1 MLLKEL
7 IDGLGLRVV
16 AGSPEQPITE
26 ITDDS
31 RAVKPGCLFIARS
44 GYKTDGHDYVRDALE
59 RGATSVVTDGKLAH
73 TEGQSDSP
81 IAWVQ
86 AEKPVDNAL
95 LALLAERFFGYPSD
109 KLKLVGVT
117 GTNGK
122 TTTVL
127 IVQHLLAKAGVKA
140 GIIGTIVID
149 DGATRSES
157 NLTTPGAIELSRI
170 LAAMVRNGCAAAVM
184 ETSSHALHQNRTG
197 ALRFSVAAF
206 TNLTGD
212 HLDYHGTMENY
223 AAAKAVLFERLLPG
237 ATAVINAE
245 DPWAARMISG
255 TSAKVLGCAIDQKQ
269 KAIAS
274 EKAPKQ
280 VQSLTQPA
288 VRATLR
294 GLHAGSSDALFEGP
308 WGAAQVRLPFVG
320 RHNVMNALQAAACA
334 HAVSPLSA
342 DLLIQAFSDCPAPP
356 GRLEPVTVSKPGPMS
371 VPSSNATQLPTV
383 LVDYAHTHDA
393 LQNVLQA
400 LRPLTKGKLI
410 TLFGCGGDRDR
421 TKRPKMAKVACDLS
435 DLVVVTS
442 DNPRTEDPQAI
453 ITEILTGVPENA
465 RNKVTVEPDRAKAI
479 ARTIAAASPDD
490 VVLLA
495 GKGHENYQIIGTTK
509 RHFDDRLE
517 AAQALSQ
524 RLRGAPSQPVGA

>member
-1 MLLKEL
+1 MLLQEL
-7 IDGLGLRVV
+7 IEGLGLRVV
-16 AGSPEQPITE
+16 VGKAEQVVTE

-31 RAVKPGCLFIARS
+31 RAVTPGCLFIARS
-44 GYKTDGHDYVRDALE
+44 GHKTDGHDFVIDAIQ
-59 RGATSVVTDGKLAH
+59 RGATSVLTDGKLTH
-73 TEGQSDSP
+73 TDSQIDAP
-81 IAWVQ
+81 VAWVQ
-86 AEKPVDNAL
+86 SDRPVDNAL
-95 LALLAERFFGYPSD
+95 LALLAERFFAHPSD

-127 IVQHLLAKAGVKA
+127 IIQHLLKAAGVKA

-149 DGATRSES
+149 DGATRTES

-170 LAAMVRNGCAAAVM
+170 LAAMVRNGCTAAVM

-212 HLDYHGTMENY
+212 HLDYHGTMEQY
-223 AAAKAVLFERLLPG
+223 AAAKALLFERLSPD
-237 ATAVINAE
+237 ATAVVNAE
-245 DPWAARMISG
+245 DLWAARMISG
-255 TSAKVLGCAIDQKQ
+255 SSARVLGCAIDRKQ
-269 KAIAS
+269 HATSSNAGT
-274 EKAPKQ
+274 KQ
-280 VQSLTQPA
+280 AQALTKPQ

-308 WGAAQVRLPFVG
+308 WGACEVRLPFVG

-334 HAVSPLSA
+334 NAVTPLTAS
-342 DLLIQAFSDCPAPP
+342 LLVQAFSDCPAPP
-356 GRLEPVTVSKPGPMS
+356 GRLEPVSIAS
-371 VPSSNATQLPTV
+371 VGAAKLPTV

-453 ITEILTGVPENA
+453 ITEILTGVPA
-465 RNKVTVEPDRAKAI
+465 SAQSKVTVEADRAQAI
-479 ARTIAAASPDD
+479 ARTIAQARPDD

-509 RHFDDRLE
+509 RHFDDRQE
-517 AAQALSQ
+517 AANALTQ
-524 RLRGAPSQPVGA
+524 RLTAGQSQAVRA

>member
-1 MLLKEL
+1 MLLKDL
-7 IDGLGLRVV
+7 IDGLGLGVV
-16 AGSPEQPITE
+16 AGNPGQIVTE

-31 RAVKPGCLFIARS
+31 RAVTPGCLFIARS
-44 GYKTDGHDYVRDALE
+44 GHKTDGHDYVLDAIQ
-59 RGATSVVTDGKLAH
+59 RGATSVLTDGKLTH
-73 TEGQSDSP
+73 TESGDESP
-81 IAWVQ
+81 IAWVH
-86 AEKPVDNAL
+86 ADRPVDNAL
-95 LALLAERFFGYPSD
+95 LALLAERFFGHPSD

-127 IVQHLLAKAGVKA
+127 IVQHLLKAAGVKA

-149 DGATRSES
+149 DGATRTES

-170 LAAMVRNGCAAAVM
+170 LAAMVRNGCKAAVM

-212 HLDYHGTMENY
+212 HLDYHGTMEQY
-223 AAAKAVLFERLLPG
+223 AAAKALLFERLSPE
-237 ATAVINAE
+237 ATAVVNAE
-245 DPWAARMISG
+245 DAWAARMISG
-255 TSAKVLGCAIDQKQ
+255 TAARVLGCAIDSKTH
-269 KAIAS
+269 ADNL

-280 VQSLTQPA
+280 APEQAQSLTQPQ

-294 GLHAGSSDALFEGP
+294 GLHAGSSEALFEGP
-308 WGAAQVRLPFVG
+308 WGACEVRLPFVG

-334 HAVSPLSA
+334 HAVAPLTA
-342 DLLIQAFSDCPAPP
+342 DQLVRAFSDCPAPP
-356 GRLEPVTVSKPGPMS
+356 GRLEPVSIS
-371 VPSSNATQLPTV
+371 SPSAAKLPTV

-435 DLVVVTS
+435 DAVVVTS

-453 ITEILTGVPENA
+453 ITEILTGVPA
-465 RNKVTVEPDRAKAI
+465 SALSKVTVEADRAQAI
-479 ARTIAAASPDD
+479 ARTIAQARPDD

-509 RHFDDRLE
+509 RHFDDRQE
-517 AAQALSQ
+517 AANALTQRHTAGQSQAV
-524 RLRGAPSQPVGA
+524 RA